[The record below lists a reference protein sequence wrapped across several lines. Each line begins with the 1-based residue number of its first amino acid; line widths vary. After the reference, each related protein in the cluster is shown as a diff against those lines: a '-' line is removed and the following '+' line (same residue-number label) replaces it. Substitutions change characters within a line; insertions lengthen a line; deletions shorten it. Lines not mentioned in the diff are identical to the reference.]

1 MTRRSA
7 RTLALAGAL
16 ALALT
21 ACSDSDDYEATPTT
35 EADGGTDE
43 TDHKVLWVVT
53 SMPCS
58 KLEEWMRERGLEFEM
73 VSATDVH
80 TGDDAVDFDLPEEE
94 HDFVAAVRE
103 RSK

>member
-1 MTRRSA
+1 
-7 RTLALAGAL
+7 
-16 ALALT
+16 
-21 ACSDSDDYEATPTT
+21 
-35 EADGGTDE
+35 
-43 TDHKVLWVVT
+43 
-53 SMPCS
+53 MPCK
-58 KLEEWMRERGLEFEM
+58 KLADWMRDRGLDFDK